1 MHPGERI
8 GTIVGSGVLIAS
20 EGLILTNSHVVFGH
34 RAISVTLDN
43 GYTIPA
49 KLLGADPIL
58 DVAVLRIPA
67 PDIALPQAT
76 LGDSDAL
83 QVGEE
88 VITIGNPMGLE
99 QTLTRGVIS
108 GMDRLL
114 SEFPLNLMLPL
125 IQTDAAI
132 NPGNSGGPLVNRC
145 GEVVGLTSALLADA
159 KNIGF
164 AIPINVVKQVLPQLV
179 QQGRVMRPWL
189 GVSGKVIGKDVQDLL
204 KLPLV
209 DGFLVE
215 TIEPGSPA
223 AKAGLHE
230 GELLIAIAGEEFL
243 FGGDIITAANGQGT
257 RRYGEICPVRAYA
270 QGGRYRTSHP
280 LSRWHHAP
288 GRVQSSRTPDS
299 PRRRA
304 LLMAGAP
311 WHPCGTVVRRCGG
324 SAHEVS
330 SYAEVMQPGDVRGPA
345 AKGPDS
351 WLVIELPGLID
362 LPPYADT
369 ELSYRGYPLEPHGH
383 RCAPRSSGRVRNPA
397 GAGAAE

>member
-1 MHPGERI
+1 MRGWRVAMLIVVVITVLMRLDALAKAGCDASLPTLYQQVSPSVVFISAVSVASMHPGDRI
-8 GTIVGSGVLIAS
+8 GTIIGSGVLIAS

-58 DVAVLRIPA
+58 DVAVLRIAA
-67 PDIALPQAT
+67 PDIALPQAM

-88 VITIGNPMGLE
+88 VITIGNPLGLE

-108 GMDRLL
+108 GTDRLL
-114 SEFPLNLMLPL
+114 PEFPLNLMLPL

-230 GELLIAIAGEEFL
+230 GELLMAIAGEEFL
-243 FGGDIITAANGQGT
+243 FGGDIITAANGQKIDDMEKFARFVRTLKLGDTVRLTLYYDGT
-257 RRYGEICPVRAYA
+257 TRQVEFSLPERPI
-270 QGGRYRTSHP
+270 
-280 LSRWHHAP
+280 LP
-288 GRVQSSRTPDS
+288 GDVPSDG
-299 PRRRA
+299 RRA
-304 LLMAGAP
+304 LAP
-311 WHPCGTVVRRCGG
+311 LLHRR
-324 SAHEVS
+324 A
-330 SYAEVMQPGDVRGPA
+330 
-345 AKGPDS
+345 
-351 WLVIELPGLID
+351 
-362 LPPYADT
+362 
-369 ELSYRGYPLEPHGH
+369 PL
-383 RCAPRSSGRVRNPA
+383 RR
-397 GAGAAE
+397 

>member
-1 MHPGERI
+1 MRDWRLAMLMVVVITVLLRLDATAKAECDTSLPTLYQQVSPSVVFISAVSVASMHPGERI
-8 GTIVGSGVLIAS
+8 GTIVGSGVLIDN

-34 RAISVTLDN
+34 RAISITLDN
-43 GYTIPA
+43 GYTTPA

-58 DVAVLRIPA
+58 DVAVLRIPV
-67 PDIALPQAT
+67 PDAGLPKAT

-88 VITIGNPMGLE
+88 VVAIGNPMGLE

-108 GMDRLL
+108 GIDRLL
-114 SEFPLNLMLPL
+114 PEFPLNLMLPL

-164 AIPINVVKQVLPQLV
+164 AIPINIVKQVLPQLV

-189 GVSGKVIGKDVQDLL
+189 GVSGKVIGKEVQDLL

-230 GELLIAIAGEEFL
+230 GELLIAISGEDFL
-243 FGGDIITAANGQGT
+243 FGGDIITAANGKELDDTEKFTQFVRTLKVGDTVRLTLYHDGT
-257 RRYGEICPVRAYA
+257 TRQVEFNLPERPI
-270 QGGRYRTSHP
+270 
-280 LSRWHHAP
+280 LP
-288 GRVQSSRTPDS
+288 GDVP
-299 PRRRA
+299 PNGRRA
-304 LLMAGAP
+304 LA
-311 WHPCGTVVRRCGG
+311 
-324 SAHEVS
+324 
-330 SYAEVMQPGDVRGPA
+330 
-345 AKGPDS
+345 
-351 WLVIELPGLID
+351 
-362 LPPYADT
+362 
-369 ELSYRGYPLEPHGH
+369 PLEH
-383 RCAPRSSGRVRNPA
+383 RRAPLQRQR
-397 GAGAAE
+397 

>member
-1 MHPGERI
+1 MRDWRLAMLMVVVITVLLRLDATAKAECDTSLPTLYQQVSPSVVFISAVSVASMHPGERI
-8 GTIVGSGVLIAS
+8 GTVVGSGVLIDN

-34 RAISVTLDN
+34 RAISITLDN
-43 GYTIPA
+43 GYTTPA

-58 DVAVLRIPA
+58 DVAVLRIPV
-67 PDIALPQAT
+67 PDAGLPKAT

-88 VITIGNPMGLE
+88 VVAIGNPMGLE

-108 GMDRLL
+108 GIDRLL
-114 SEFPLNLMLPL
+114 PEFPLNLMLPL

-164 AIPINVVKQVLPQLV
+164 AIPSNIVKQVLPQLV

-189 GVSGKVIGKDVQDLL
+189 GVSGKVIGKEVQDLL

-230 GELLIAIAGEEFL
+230 GELLIAISGEDFL
-243 FGGDIITAANGQGT
+243 FGVDIITAANGKGLDDTEKFTQFVRTLKVGDTVRLTLYHDGT
-257 RRYGEICPVRAYA
+257 TRQVEFNLPERPI
-270 QGGRYRTSHP
+270 
-280 LSRWHHAP
+280 LP
-288 GRVQSSRTPDS
+288 GDVPPDG
-299 PRRRA
+299 RRA
-304 LLMAGAP
+304 LA
-311 WHPCGTVVRRCGG
+311 
-324 SAHEVS
+324 
-330 SYAEVMQPGDVRGPA
+330 
-345 AKGPDS
+345 
-351 WLVIELPGLID
+351 
-362 LPPYADT
+362 
-369 ELSYRGYPLEPHGH
+369 PLEH
-383 RCAPRSSGRVRNPA
+383 RRVPLQRQR
-397 GAGAAE
+397 

>member
-1 MHPGERI
+1 MRDWRLAMLMVVVITVLLRLDATAKAECDTSLPTLYQQVSPSVVFISAVSVASMHPGERI
-8 GTIVGSGVLIAS
+8 GTIVGSGVLIDN

-34 RAISVTLDN
+34 RAISITLDN
-43 GYTIPA
+43 GYTTPA

-58 DVAVLRIPA
+58 DVAVLRIPV
-67 PDIALPQAT
+67 PDAGLPKAT

-88 VITIGNPMGLE
+88 VVAIGNPMGLE

-108 GMDRLL
+108 GIDRLL
-114 SEFPLNLMLPL
+114 PEFPLNLMLPL

-164 AIPINVVKQVLPQLV
+164 AIPSNIVKQVLPQLV

-189 GVSGKVIGKDVQDLL
+189 GVSGKVIGKEVQDLL

-230 GELLIAIAGEEFL
+230 GELLIAISGEDFL
-243 FGGDIITAANGQGT
+243 FGGDIITAANGKELDDTEKFTQFVRTLKVGDTVRLTLYHDGT
-257 RRYGEICPVRAYA
+257 TRQVEFNLPERPI
-270 QGGRYRTSHP
+270 
-280 LSRWHHAP
+280 LP
-288 GRVQSSRTPDS
+288 GDVP
-299 PRRRA
+299 PNGRRA
-304 LLMAGAP
+304 LA
-311 WHPCGTVVRRCGG
+311 
-324 SAHEVS
+324 
-330 SYAEVMQPGDVRGPA
+330 
-345 AKGPDS
+345 
-351 WLVIELPGLID
+351 
-362 LPPYADT
+362 
-369 ELSYRGYPLEPHGH
+369 PLEH
-383 RCAPRSSGRVRNPA
+383 RRAPLQRQR
-397 GAGAAE
+397 

>member
-1 MHPGERI
+1 MRDWRIAMLMVVVITVLLRLDATAKAECDTSLPTLYQQVSPSVVFISAVAVASMHPGERI
-8 GTIVGSGVLIAS
+8 GTIVGSGVLIDN

-34 RAISVTLDN
+34 RAISITLDN
-43 GYTIPA
+43 GYTTPA

-58 DVAVLRIPA
+58 DVAVLRIPV
-67 PDIALPQAT
+67 PDAGLPKAT

-88 VITIGNPMGLE
+88 VVAIGNPMGLE

-108 GMDRLL
+108 GIDRLL
-114 SEFPLNLMLPL
+114 PEFPLNLMLPL

-164 AIPINVVKQVLPQLV
+164 AIPSNIVKQVLPQLV

-189 GVSGKVIGKDVQDLL
+189 GVSGKVIGKEVQDLL

-230 GELLIAIAGEEFL
+230 GELLIAISGEDFL
-243 FGGDIITAANGQGT
+243 FGGDIITAANGKELDDTEKFTQFVRTLKVGDTVRLTLYHDGT
-257 RRYGEICPVRAYA
+257 TRQVEFNLPERPI
-270 QGGRYRTSHP
+270 
-280 LSRWHHAP
+280 LP
-288 GRVQSSRTPDS
+288 GDVPSDG
-299 PRRRA
+299 RRA
-304 LLMAGAP
+304 LA
-311 WHPCGTVVRRCGG
+311 
-324 SAHEVS
+324 
-330 SYAEVMQPGDVRGPA
+330 
-345 AKGPDS
+345 
-351 WLVIELPGLID
+351 
-362 LPPYADT
+362 
-369 ELSYRGYPLEPHGH
+369 PLEH
-383 RCAPRSSGRVRNPA
+383 RRAPLQRQR
-397 GAGAAE
+397 